1 MALAV
6 DQRILERAATTD
18 FVVSRQQLID
28 AGVSPAS
35 IARRVDRT
43 LTPVASGVYII
54 GQPSDR
60 KLLRAALLAV
70 NGSVV
75 ADDAAAHL
83 LDLPVRPKAGRL
95 PAVVALKGAAGQP
108 PKDVQVRHTRH
119 LPSCDTTTADGLLC
133 TTVERTI
140 CDLGRL
146 LHVAKLQH
154 LIEWAITER
163 KMSSQSFAGCARSF
177 CRRGREGSRVIRLLQ
192 HELLDDGLVPA
203 SVLERKAR
211 SLFDRS
217 ELGGYEMH
225 FVPPWANGVTGTV
238 DFAWVEEQVVVELD
252 GRRWHSVTKAQQT
265 DRQRDRTA
273 NANGWTVLRFGW
285 QEVMERPSQVGGEIR
300 WFLRRH
306 ARSVQDRS
314 QK

>member
-6 DQRILERAATTD
+6 DQRILEEAAATD
-18 FVVSRQQLID
+18 LVVSRQQLID

-54 GQPSDR
+54 GQPSGR

-75 ADDAAAHL
+75 ADHAAAHL
-83 LDLPVRPKAGRL
+83 LDLPVRRRTDRQ
-95 PAVVALKGAAGQP
+95 PAVVALKGAAGHP
-108 PKDVQVRHTRH
+108 PIGVQVRHTRH
-119 LPSCDTTTADGLLC
+119 LPSCDTTMADGLPS

-140 CDLGRL
+140 CDFGRL
-146 LHVAKLQH
+146 VHVAKVQH
-154 LIEWAITER
+154 LVEWAITER
-163 KMSSQSFAGCARSF
+163 KMSSQSFSACARSF
-177 CRRGREGSRVIRLLQ
+177 CRRGREGSAVIRLLR

-203 SVLERKAR
+203 SVLEREAKG
-211 SLFDRS
+211 LFDRAGLS
-217 ELGGYEMH
+217 GYEMH
-225 FVPPWANGVTGTV
+225 FVPPWSDGVTGTV
-238 DFAWVEEQVVVELD
+238 DFAWVNEHVIVELD

-273 NANGWTVLRFGW
+273 NARGWTVLRFGW

-300 WFLRRH
+300 SFLRR
-306 ARSVQDRS
+306 AASVQDRS
-314 QK
+314 QN